1 MIGFLSC
8 LVLAGGLFALSA
20 VAADEEAKTFVVQK
34 GYLSANVRELAG
46 SHGWSLV
53 WDSEE
58 DRIVNRSF
66 SVANPSLE
74 GCLSNV
80 LAGYEDTFTA
90 HLNQAERVVH
100 VTAAAADTRT
110 EDASGSG
117 ENGLQW
123 SSELVFEPDLKPA
136 DPPEPPPFE
145 EQKPTVRMLDLL
157 QFWKDD
163 EPEPDS
169 SAPTPEASLKL
180 LEAPPTETPSSE
192 MREPAVAE
200 EPESPAIALDSKA
213 DAPPEKKPEEVP
225 EAPESDRPVL
235 QILSAKDG
243 KTVERE
249 RSRLKGLGHD
259 VYVEEF
265 LQGDMRWYRLKMRP
279 ASGQSVEDAK
289 AKLKELGHDAVW
301 VMPKD
306 TVKNQS
312 PASE

>member
-1 MIGFLSC
+1 M
-8 LVLAGGLFALSA
+8 LAGGLFVLPA

-34 GYLSANVRELAG
+34 GHLSANVRELAG

-58 DRIVNRSF
+58 DRIINRSF

-80 LAGYEDTFTA
+80 LAGYEDAFTA
-90 HLNQAERVVH
+90 NLNQAEQMVH
-100 VTAAAADTRT
+100 VTAVAADTRA

-136 DPPEPPPFE
+136 DPPEPPPLE

-169 SAPTPEASLKL
+169 SAPTPEASLEPLK
-180 LEAPPTETPSSE
+180 ASPSETPSPE
-192 MREPAVAE
+192 KQEPAVAK

-213 DAPPEKKPEEVP
+213 DAPPEKGSEKESEEALKASEP
-225 EAPESDRPVL
+225 NRPVL
-235 QILSAKDG
+235 QIMSAKDRG
-243 KTVERE
+243 KAESE
-249 RSRLKGLGHD
+249 LAKLQALGHD
-259 VYVEEF
+259 VFLEEF
-265 LQGDMRWYRLKMRP
+265 HQDSTLWHRLKMRV
-279 ASGQSVEDAK
+279 ASGQSIEDAK
-289 AKLKELGHDAVW
+289 AKLKELDHDAVW

-306 TVKNQS
+306 AVKNQS

>member
-1 MIGFLSC
+1 M
-8 LVLAGGLFALSA
+8 LAGGLFVLPA
-20 VAADEEAKTFVVQK
+20 VAADEETKTFVVQK
-34 GYLSANVRELAG
+34 GHLSANVRELAG

-58 DRIVNRSF
+58 DRIINRSF

-80 LAGYEDTFTA
+80 LEGYEDAFTA
-90 HLNQAERVVH
+90 NLNQAERVVH
-100 VTAAAADTRT
+100 VTAVAADTRT

-169 SAPTPEASLKL
+169 SAPTPEASLEPLK
-180 LEAPPTETPSSE
+180 ASPSETPSPE
-192 MREPAVAE
+192 TQEPAVAK
-200 EPESPAIALDSKA
+200 EPESPVIALDSKA
-213 DAPPEKKPEEVP
+213 DAPPEKEPEKKSE
-225 EAPESDRPVL
+225 EAPKAPEPDLPVL
-235 QILSAKDG
+235 QILSMKDKAKAESELA
-243 KTVERE
+243 K
-249 RSRLKGLGHD
+249 LQALGHD
-259 VYVEEF
+259 VF
-265 LQGDMRWYRLKMRP
+265 LEDFHQDDTLWHRLKMRVP
-279 ASGQSVEDAK
+279 HAEGVEGTVKD
-289 AKLKELGHDAVW
+289 LERLGYKTVW
-301 VMPKD
+301 VLPRDSAQK
-306 TVKNQS
+306 QS
-312 PASE
+312 SSGE

>member
-1 MIGFLSC
+1 MP
-8 LVLAGGLFALSA
+8 AAA
-20 VAADEEAKTFVVQK
+20 VDEEAKTFVVQK
-34 GYLSANVRELAG
+34 GHLSANVRELAG

-58 DRIVNRSF
+58 DRIINRSF

-80 LAGYEDTFTA
+80 LAGYEDAFTA
-90 HLNQAERVVH
+90 NLNQAERVVH
-100 VTAAAADTRT
+100 VTAVAADTGA

-117 ENGLQW
+117 ENGLRW
-123 SSELVFEPDLKPA
+123 SSELIFEPDLKP
-136 DPPEPPPFE
+136 DSPPEPPPME
-145 EQKPTVRMLDLL
+145 EKKRTVRMLDLL
-157 QFWKDD
+157 RSGKDD
-163 EPEPDS
+163 EPESDS
-169 SAPTPEASLKL
+169 SAPTLEASLEP
-180 LEAPPTETPSSE
+180 LEASPSETPSPE
-192 MREPAVAE
+192 TQEPAVTK
-200 EPESPAIALDSKA
+200 EPESPIVALDSKA
-213 DAPPEKKPEEVP
+213 DAPPGKKPEEVP
-225 EAPESDRPVL
+225 KAPESDRPVL